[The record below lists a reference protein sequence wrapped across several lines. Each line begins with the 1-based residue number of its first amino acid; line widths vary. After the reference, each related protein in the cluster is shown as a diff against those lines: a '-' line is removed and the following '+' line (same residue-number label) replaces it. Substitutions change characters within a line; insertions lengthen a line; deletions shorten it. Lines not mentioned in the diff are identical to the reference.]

1 MENHA
6 NADIFHCVPLA
17 LIDPDFAKEQLLLLL
32 RGATVVP
39 NLSKTR
45 MKLSCRPVRD

>member
-1 MENHA
+1 MEN
-6 NADIFHCVPLA
+6 NAGIFHSAPLA

-39 NLSKTR
+39 NLPKTR
-45 MKLSCRPVRD
+45 IKLSCRPVRD